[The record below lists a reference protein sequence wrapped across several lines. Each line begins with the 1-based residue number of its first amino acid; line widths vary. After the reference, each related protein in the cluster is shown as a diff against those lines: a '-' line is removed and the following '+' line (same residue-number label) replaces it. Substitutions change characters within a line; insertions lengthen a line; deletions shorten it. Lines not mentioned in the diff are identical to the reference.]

1 RTGEFLRTLAYMG
14 GYCTVDQV
22 RRLDLANSPTRV
34 LERLKG
40 LERAG
45 FLRRVVLY
53 PLVYQIT
60 KSVTRLLG
68 TDLMA
73 RRAHPV
79 ETVRCRLLAVNFY
92 LEARAWP
99 AEFIFDHDGNITA
112 LQKSGCPVE
121 ALPQRR

>member
-1 RTGEFLRTLAYMG
+1 MHRRSQCLILVAIHSDFVVGVWMRMSIRFSDRLAFLDERTGEFLRTLAYMG

-60 KSVTRLLG
+60 KS
-68 TDLMA
+68 
-73 RRAHPV
+73 
-79 ETVRCRLLAVNFY
+79 
-92 LEARAWP
+92 
-99 AEFIFDHDGNITA
+99 
-112 LQKSGCPVE
+112 
-121 ALPQRR
+121 